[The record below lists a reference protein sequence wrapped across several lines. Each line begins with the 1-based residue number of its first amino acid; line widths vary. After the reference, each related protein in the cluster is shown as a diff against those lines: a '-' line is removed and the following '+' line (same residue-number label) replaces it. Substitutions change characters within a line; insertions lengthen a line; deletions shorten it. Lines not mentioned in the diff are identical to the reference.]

1 MVKIPLI
8 HLFSKREGCLE
19 LLENIVGVIES
30 CDPNLEG
37 HSLNVK
43 NLTLML
49 FEMLPFTYRIQID
62 LYQLSLAALLLD
74 LGKLGLPREIINKA
88 GKLEDKEKR
97 IMSHH
102 PEIGAMI
109 ISRVRGFN
117 QVSQWVKYHH
127 ERFDG
132 KGIYHMKG
140 KKIPL
145 ESRIL
150 AVVDTFSALIMDRS
164 YKSSMSYPEAISELR
179 LVAGTQLDAEIVEY
193 FCRIPPKK
201 IERSLNK
208 VQRKIESLTYNTSDF
223 E

>member
-8 HLFSKREGCLE
+8 HSFSKKENCLD

-49 FEMLPFTYRIQID
+49 FDMLPFRYRIQID

-74 LGKLGLPREIINKA
+74 LGKLGLPRDIINKA
-88 GKLEDKEKR
+88 GKLEAQEKR

-102 PEIGAMI
+102 PEIGAAVI
-109 ISRVRGFN
+109 GRVRGLR
-117 QVSQWVKYHH
+117 QVSVWVKYHH

-132 KGIYHMKG
+132 KGNYHLKARQ
-140 KKIPL
+140 IPL

-164 YKSSMSYPEAISELR
+164 YKSSMTYPEAITELR
-179 LVAGTQLDAEIVEY
+179 LVAGSQLDPELVEY

-208 VQRKIESLTYNTSDF
+208 VQRKIESLTYKTSDF

>member
-1 MVKIPLI
+1 MIKIPLI
-8 HLFSKREGCLE
+8 HSFSKKEVCIE

-49 FEMLPFTYRIQID
+49 FDMLPFSYRIQID

-88 GKLEDKEKR
+88 GKLDDKEKR

-102 PEIGAMI
+102 PEIGAMVI
-109 ISRVRGFN
+109 NRVKGFH

-132 KGIYHMKG
+132 KGNYHMKG
-140 KKIPL
+140 KQIPL

-164 YKSSMSYPEAISELR
+164 YKSSMTYPEAISELR
-179 LVAGTQLDAEIVEY
+179 LVAGTQLDADLVEY

-201 IERSLNK
+201 IERSLTK
-208 VQRKIESLTYNTSDF
+208 VQRKMESFTYKDSDF